1 MTNQN
6 DMATKVF
13 ISWSG
18 LLTQKIAAELNG
30 WIPKM
35 LQSVQTY
42 FTPDDIEKGA
52 HWSNSIEKELSQSEI
67 GILCLTQE
75 NQVSPWITFEAGALS
90 KHKDVSRVCPL
101 LFNFDNVELTGPL
114 TLFQTT
120 KFEKDEFKKLMS
132 SINNCSEKRL
142 DDKNFDETF
151 DVWWPRLES
160 KINQIL
166 AEEDTMTKPQK
177 RDQQDILEE
186 ILELVRT
193 SSYFPLRQEY
203 RETIAEIVEGLT
215 FLKDKIMIRG
225 SINAF
230 PEIRNIMF
238 GMRRLCYDTGNAEL
252 YDRLNFT
259 INRSENYMVR
269 EDKKI
274 GFSTSSD
281 KDKNVINSK
290 RNGKLE

>member
-1 MTNQN
+1 
-6 DMATKVF
+6 MATKVF

-18 LLTQKIAAELNG
+18 PLTQKIAAELNG

-67 GILCLTQE
+67 GILCLTQD

-101 LFNFDNVELTGPL
+101 LFNFDNADLTGPL
-114 TLFQTT
+114 TIFQTT
-120 KFEKDEFKKLMS
+120 KFEKNEFKKLMS

-142 DDKNFDETF
+142 EDKNFDETF
-151 DVWWPRLES
+151 EVWWPHLEA
-160 KINQIL
+160 KISQIL
-166 AEEDTMTKPQK
+166 AEEEVMTTPQK

-186 ILELVRT
+186 ILELVR
-193 SSYFPLRQEY
+193 SNSYSPLRQEY
-203 RETIAEIVEGLT
+203 RETIAEIVDALT
-215 FLKDKIMIRG
+215 ILRDRMIVRG
-225 SINAF
+225 SIKVL
-230 PEIRNIMF
+230 PEFRNVMA
-238 GMRRLCYDTGNAEL
+238 GVRRLCYDTGNAEL
-252 YDRLNFT
+252 YNRLNYS
-259 INRSENYMVR
+259 ISMSDDYLVR
-269 EDKKI
+269 EDKKMI
-274 GFSTSSD
+274 FGTSFE
-281 KDKNVINSK
+281 KDKNEIISK